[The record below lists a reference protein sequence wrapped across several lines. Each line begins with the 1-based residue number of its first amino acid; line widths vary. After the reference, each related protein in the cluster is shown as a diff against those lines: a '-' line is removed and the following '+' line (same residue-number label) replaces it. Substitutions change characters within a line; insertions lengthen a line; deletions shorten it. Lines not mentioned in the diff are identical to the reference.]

1 MSKSNTCEC
10 GHARAEHYAY
20 DNGQTNVFSWC
31 RVRSCECRHFEPR
44 QGPVV
49 DAETLHQALVLI
61 GETLSLVYEKLGS
74 YEERDWTC
82 AVNERLHKLKALTDR
97 MEKP

>member
-1 MSKSNTCEC
+1 MSKNNTCEC
-10 GHARAEHYAY
+10 GHTRA
-20 DNGQTNVFSWC
+20 DG
-31 RVRSCECRHFEPR
+31 
-44 QGPVV
+44 V
-49 DAETLHQALVLI
+49 DAESIRQALVLI

-74 YEERDWTC
+74 YEERNWTC